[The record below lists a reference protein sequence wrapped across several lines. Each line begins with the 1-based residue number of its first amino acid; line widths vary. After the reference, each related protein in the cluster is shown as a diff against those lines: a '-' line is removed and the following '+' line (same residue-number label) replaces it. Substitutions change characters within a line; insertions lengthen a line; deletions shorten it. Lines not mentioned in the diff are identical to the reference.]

1 MIENNDDEGNFWGKT
16 IHVQG
21 DHFDK
26 YQFQR
31 DSDEE
36 NGFKLHNKSFLE
48 SFSFDKA
55 AKVVQS
61 ATRDREV

>member
-26 YQFQR
+26 YQFKR

-36 NGFKLHNKSFLE
+36 NGSFLE
-48 SFSFDKA
+48 SFSCDKA
-55 AKVVQS
+55 AKIVQS